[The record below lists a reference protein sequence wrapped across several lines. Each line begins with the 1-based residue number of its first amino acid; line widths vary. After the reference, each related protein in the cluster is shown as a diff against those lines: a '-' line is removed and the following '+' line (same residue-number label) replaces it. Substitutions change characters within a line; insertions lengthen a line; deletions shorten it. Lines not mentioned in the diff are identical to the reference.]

1 MVSRSERSGPAGI
14 LHSEGRSKI
23 PMTLGLLSLSDEIT
37 PEVWWQD
44 ELHLCTSTILSQ
56 RSHNE
61 EPGELPEPLMVW
73 KSFQF
78 FRSSA
83 SDLVRKHARNS
94 DEIMLGSPDEFLC
107 CPHDSFPSF
116 FEENGFR
123 TFSRLVTQSGV
134 QVGVRLR
141 FGDKSK
147 AAPSSLAWASDP
159 P

>member
-14 LHSEGRSKI
+14 LHSEGCSKI

-61 EPGELPEPLMVW
+61 EHSERPEPLMVW

-78 FRSSA
+78 FRSSG

-116 FEENGFR
+116 LKRLDSEM
-123 TFSRLVTQSGV
+123 FSRLVTQSGV
-134 QVGVRLR
+134 HVGVRLR

-147 AAPSSLAWASDP
+147 TAPSSLAWASDP